1 MIATSVSQLTQE
13 PRSSN
18 RDNDVILNISDDQKA
33 QYLSQ
38 NIDSGKSKDKNNEKN
53 SYYILILYITPLHE
67 LREKE

>member
-18 RDNDVILNISDDQKA
+18 RDNDVVLNISDEQKV

-38 NIDSGKSKDKNNEKN
+38 NIESGKSKDKNNKKT
-53 SYYILILYITPLHE
+53 YITSMQE